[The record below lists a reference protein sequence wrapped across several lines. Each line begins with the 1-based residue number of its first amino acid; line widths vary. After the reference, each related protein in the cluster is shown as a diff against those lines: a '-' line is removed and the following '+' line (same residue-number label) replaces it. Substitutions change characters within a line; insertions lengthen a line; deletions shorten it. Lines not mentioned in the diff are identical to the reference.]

1 MLTAVGISLSIG
13 LAICIFSL
21 SAGIDMSIHSILE
34 ESGVDIYVVPKG
46 VPVFLQDLFPPLS
59 ESRKISASL
68 LKNPDITAAGPRL
81 VDSLYLTSKTGNE
94 LDELLENELVEWDEL
109 KIVHAIGRGR
119 VPEMD
124 GDFGGEKILKGTYL
138 PTKSDPFYQNGAYEG
153 RANSSHFTHEIVLDE
168 GLSKLLDV
176 TVGDRV
182 YVSKDSPQRMEEV
195 LNWSSS
201 TVYFDV
207 VGVLQEMYEGED
219 IVSCVLHLSEMQ
231 YLLGLTKFDKA
242 TKIFV
247 EVRPGADKDAVCRW
261 IENESAYSDKLSA
274 YTVEELEE
282 ELYKF
287 TDVMRSFGEMITII
301 TTIVSIIFV
310 ATVVVIS
317 VKERTNE
324 IGILK
329 AIGISTRT
337 VVGYFLAEIFI
348 ICILGYLLGLLL
360 GVIGVHIVDYM
371 VTSSYDSLPPGLVI
385 TKITSGVLIRVT
397 VFAFIISILGGLF
410 PSYLTSRVP
419 PITAIRRV

>member
-1 MLTAVGISLSIG
+1 MTAVGISLSIG

-21 SAGIDMSIHSILE
+21 SAGIDMSIHNILE
-34 ESGVDIYVVPKG
+34 ETGVDVYVVPKG

-59 ESRKISASL
+59 DSRKISSSL
-68 LKNPDITAAGPRL
+68 LRNPDITAAGPRL
-81 VDSLYLTSKTGNE
+81 VDSLYFTSRTENE
-94 LDELLENELVEWDEL
+94 LDELLGNGAPEWDDL

-124 GDFGGEKILKGTYL
+124 GNFGGEKIIHGKYL
-138 PTKSDPFYQNGAYEG
+138 PTKSDPFYKNGYKDG
-153 RANSSHFTHEIVLDE
+153 ANSSHFTHEIVLDR
-168 GLSKLLDV
+168 GLAKLLDV

-182 YVSKDSPQRMEEV
+182 YVSKDSPQRIEEV

-207 VGVLQEMYEGED
+207 VGVLQEIYEGED

-247 EVRPGADKDAVCRW
+247 EVRPGADKDAVCSW

-282 ELYKF
+282 DLYEF
-287 TDVMRSFGEMITII
+287 TDVMRSFGEII
-301 TTIVSIIFV
+301 TVITTVVSIIFV

-337 VVGYFLAEIFI
+337 VVGYFLAEVFI
-348 ICILGYLLGLLL
+348 ICVLGYILGILLGL
-360 GVIGVHIVDYM
+360 IGVHIVDYL
-371 VTSSYDSLPPGLVI
+371 VLSSYDSLPPGLVI
-385 TKITSGVLIRVT
+385 TKVTTGVLFRVT

-419 PITAIRRV
+419 PITAIRRI